1 VNTKLKVYTNLNF
14 SINHL
19 SLDISII
26 IVLAVLIV
34 TVVFLIIDVVR
45 IDIVAIGCMLA
56 LGWTGIL
63 NQEEMFS
70 GFSSNAVIAMLS
82 VMILGRGIALTGIMD
97 DFSKFIIRK
106 AGSRKRN
113 LISLL
118 SIATGLLSGLI
129 QNIGA
134 AALFLP
140 GIMQVSKRTKIP
152 ASSLIMPIGFAAIL
166 GGTLTM
172 VGSGP
177 LILVNDLL
185 KNEGHEA
192 YNLFS
197 VTPVGIVLLLSGIGY
212 FLLLGSKVLPKKKVD
227 EEERTEQEKLMDE
240 LSLPH
245 NIKLLSVT
253 SESSLVGRTTEE
265 AGLWKKYHLNILG
278 IGNEDD
284 VVYAP
289 WRETKF
295 EVGQTLSV
303 LGALEKIEQFSEDF
317 DLDILSK
324 SRYFSGDLNPTISGF
339 AEVLVPPNSELIG
352 KCIREYSLRKRYAV
366 EPVILF
372 SDGERV
378 DGDFSDVVI
387 RPGDSLIVYGRWDDM
402 KDLKDSADFVV
413 LTAFEI
419 NKNDK
424 SKLWLAIVCFVFA
437 ITLAIVGFP
446 ISMAFLTGALC
457 MILTRVL
464 NIGEAYGAIEWKVV
478 FLLAGLIPLGVAMQK
493 TGAATFLAESIM
505 SLVIDF
511 HPVFI
516 VLMVGL
522 LSTVFSLFMSNVG
535 AIVVLAPLVM
545 GMAGIADMDPRPLV
559 LLAAVCAANS
569 FIIPTHQVNAFL
581 MSSGGYRTADYLKA
595 GSGMT
600 VLFLTITVSLFY
612 FFII

>member
-1 VNTKLKVYTNLNF
+1 MEPG
-14 SINHL
+14 
-19 SLDISII
+19 II
-26 IVLAVLIV
+26 IVLLILSV
-34 TVVFLIIDVVR
+34 TVIMLVLDLVR

-63 NQEEMFS
+63 NPQEMFS

-82 VMILGRGIALTGIMD
+82 VMILGRGIARTGIMD
-97 DFSKFIIRK
+97 EFSKFIISK
-106 AGSRKRN
+106 AGTRKRN
-113 LISLL
+113 LVGLL
-118 SIATGLLSGLI
+118 SLSTGLLSGLI
-129 QNIGA
+129 QNIGS

-140 GIMQVSKRTKIP
+140 GIMQVSRRTKIP

-185 KNEGHEA
+185 RNEGHEA

-212 FLLLGSKVLPKKKVD
+212 FLLFGNKVLPKKKVG
-227 EEERTEQEKLMDE
+227 ETGKTEQEKLVE
-240 LSLPH
+240 KLNLPH
-245 NIKLLSVT
+245 NIKLLT
-253 SESSLVGRTTEE
+253 LTRESSLAGKTTEE
-265 AGLWKKYHLNILG
+265 AGLWKTYHVNLLG
-278 IGNEDD
+278 IGKGDD

-295 EVGQTLSV
+295 EDGQTLAV
-303 LGALEKIEQFSEDF
+303 LGPAENIKQFSKDFQLED
-317 DLDILSK
+317 LSA
-324 SRYFSGDLNPTISGF
+324 SRYFSDDFNPNVSGF
-339 AEVLVPPNSELIG
+339 VEVIIPPGSELAG

-372 SDGERV
+372 NKGERV
-378 DGDFSDVVI
+378 EGDFSDVEI
-387 RPGDSLIVYGRWDDM
+387 RPGDTLIVYGRWVKI
-402 KDLKDSADFVV
+402 KDLKESADFVV
-413 LTAFEI
+413 LTGFHVD
-419 NKNDK
+419 KKDK
-424 SKLWLAIVCFVFA
+424 SKSWPAIGCFVFA
-437 ITLAIVGFP
+437 ITLAMVGFP

-457 MILTRVL
+457 MVLTRVL
-464 NIGEAYGAIEWKVV
+464 NIGEAYEAIEWKVV

-505 SLVIDF
+505 SVVLDL

-516 VLMVGL
+516 VLIVGV

-535 AIVVLAPLVM
+535 AIVVLAPLVI
-545 GMAGIADMDPRPLV
+545 GMAGIAGIDPRPLV
-559 LLAAVCAANS
+559 LMAAVCAANS
-569 FIIPTHQVNAFL
+569 FILPTHQVNAFL
-581 MSSGGYRTADYLKA
+581 MSSGGYRNADYIKA

-600 VLFLTITVSLFY
+600 ILFLTITVSLFY

>member
-1 VNTKLKVYTNLNF
+1 M
-14 SINHL
+14 
-19 SLDISII
+19 DWGII
-26 IVLAVLIV
+26 IVLIILSV
-34 TVVFLIIDVVR
+34 TAIMLVIDVIR

-63 NQEEMFS
+63 DPQEMFS

-82 VMILGRGIALTGIMD
+82 VMILGRGIARTGIMD
-97 DFSKFIIRK
+97 EFSKFIISK
-106 AGSRKRN
+106 AGTRKRN
-113 LISLL
+113 LVGLL
-118 SIATGLLSGLI
+118 SLSAGLLSGLI
-129 QNIGA
+129 QNIGS

-140 GIMQVSKRTKIP
+140 GIMQVSRRTKIP

-185 KNEGHEA
+185 RNEGHEA

-212 FLLLGSKVLPKKKVD
+212 FLLFGSKILPKKEVGETGK
-227 EEERTEQEKLMDE
+227 TEQEKLVE
-240 LSLPH
+240 KLNLPD
-245 NIKLLSVT
+245 NIKLLTVT
-253 SESSLVGRTTEE
+253 ESSLAGKTTEE
-265 AGLWKKYHLNILG
+265 AGLWKKYHVNLLG
-278 IGNEDD
+278 IGKGDD

-289 WRETKF
+289 WRKTKF
-295 EVGQTLSV
+295 VEGQTLAV
-303 LGALEKIEQFSEDF
+303 LGSVENIEQFSKDFQLEDV
-317 DLDILSK
+317 SK
-324 SRYFSGDLNPTISGF
+324 SRYFSDDFNPNVSGF
-339 AEVLVPPNSELIG
+339 AEVIIPPGSELDG

-366 EPVILF
+366 EPLILF
-372 SDGERV
+372 NKGERV
-378 DGDFSDVVI
+378 DGDFSDVEI
-387 RPGDSLIVYGRWDDM
+387 SSGDTLIVYGKWVKI
-402 KDLKDSADFVV
+402 KDLKESADFVV
-413 LTAFEI
+413 ITAFDLD
-419 NKNDK
+419 KKDK
-424 SKLWLAIVCFVFA
+424 SKTWPATGCFVFA

-464 NIGEAYGAIEWKVV
+464 NIGEAYEAIEWKVV
-478 FLLAGLIPLGVAMQK
+478 FLLAGLIPLGLAMQK

-505 SLVIDF
+505 SVVIDF
-511 HPVFI
+511 HLIFI
-516 VLMVGL
+516 VLMVGV

-545 GMAGIADMDPRPLV
+545 GMAGIAEIDPRPLV
-559 LLAAVCAANS
+559 LMAAVCAANS
-569 FIIPTHQVNAFL
+569 FILPTHQVNAFL
-581 MSSGGYRTADYLKA
+581 MSSGGYRNADYIKA

-600 VLFLTITVSLFY
+600 ILFLIITVSIFY